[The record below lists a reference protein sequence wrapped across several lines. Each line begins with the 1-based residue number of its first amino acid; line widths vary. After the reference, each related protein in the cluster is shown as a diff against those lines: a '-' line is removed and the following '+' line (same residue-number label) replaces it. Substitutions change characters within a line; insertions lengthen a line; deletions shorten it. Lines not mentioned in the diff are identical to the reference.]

1 MRAPTRSPYLSLSCR
16 AAASRSGT
24 AIETWL
30 SPVTI
35 NKPLNDLR
43 LAQFGDGLVV
53 EGKLAG
59 EDFVAVLAERRRCA
73 PHGAGGIREL
83 ERNPEHLQGADGGML
98 DRLDHVAR
106 GRLRVVER
114 LGDRVDLPAG
124 NSNRLELGE
133 PWIGVIVRHRLVD
146 HTVDQRPVLDPR
158 AVARKTLILRPFGM
172 AEHFGDARELTFV
185 SNPERD
191 HPVGGLI

>member
-30 SPVTI
+30 SPVTM

-53 EGKLAG
+53 EAKLAG
-59 EDFVAVLAERRRCA
+59 EDFLAVLAERRRRA

-83 ERNPEHLQGADGGML
+83 ERNPEHLQGAHGGML
-98 DRLDHVAR
+98 DRLDHSTR
-106 GRLRVVER
+106 RRLRIIECF
-114 LGDRVDLPAG
+114 GH
-124 NSNRLELGE
+124 RLELGE
-133 PWIGVIVRHRLVD
+133 PDIGVIVRQRLVD
-146 HTVDQRPVLDPR
+146 HAVDQRPVLDPR
-158 AVARKTLILRPFGM
+158 AVAGKARVARPFRM
-172 AEHFGDARELTFV
+172 AEHLGDARKLTFV
-185 SNPERD
+185 SDTERN
-191 HPVGGLI
+191 HPVGS

>member
-53 EGKLAG
+53 EAKLAG
-59 EDFVAVLAERRRCA
+59 EDFLAVLA
-73 PHGAGGIREL
+73 
-83 ERNPEHLQGADGGML
+83 
-98 DRLDHVAR
+98 
-106 GRLRVVER
+106 
-114 LGDRVDLPAG
+114 
-124 NSNRLELGE
+124 
-133 PWIGVIVRHRLVD
+133 
-146 HTVDQRPVLDPR
+146 
-158 AVARKTLILRPFGM
+158 
-172 AEHFGDARELTFV
+172 
-185 SNPERD
+185 ERD
-191 HPVGGLI
+191 HPVGGLIGRIRHDARMAVAEPAGVAPGGEIARGHVDEHRQRRFVQRDLDLLALAGAVARVERREDGVRCEHAGADVDDR